1 MAVDRDKLMGKPSRT
16 QADKNIKSPNRW
28 VYFPIAA
35 LLIISVGLAIALSLQ
50 ISNDKLQK
58 PTIATPTEIIPTA
71 VKGIKE
77 NSPAS
82 NKPPLLV
89 SQQTPSK
96 NQNADFLISD
106 SLLASKPTYEDF
118 QEEATS
124 TSVCVGQ
131 KINVGNV
138 SVKMVG
144 LVDTPEYSDAT
155 IELGIV
161 RPGEI
166 FTLEPK
172 EVGTFFISDTDSGD
186 LLFKYTVKS
195 CLKQK

>member
-1 MAVDRDKLMGKPSRT
+1 MALDRDKLMGKPSRT
-16 QADKNIKSPNRW
+16 QTDKNTKSPNRW
-28 VYFPIAA
+28 VYFSIAA

-50 ISNDKLQK
+50 ISNDKLQE
-58 PTIATPTEIIPTA
+58 PTITTPTEVIPTA
-71 VKGIKE
+71 VKVVKE
-77 NSPAS
+77 NSSAS
-82 NKPPLLV
+82 NKPPLLAN
-89 SQQTPSK
+89 QQAPSK

-144 LVDTPEYSDAT
+144 LVDTPEYSDTT

-172 EVGTFFISDTDSGD
+172 EVGTFFLSDTDSGD